1 MRSRLTKLL
10 SLLFALALVS
20 AACGSDSDAETTSA
34 GDTDESADGAS
45 GELDC
50 AIDSLP
56 LHADGKLTIATGE
69 PVFPPWMIDDDP
81 ANGEGFESA
90 VAYALAE
97 EMGFAQADV
106 EWVRTDFDVAIAPG
120 EKEYDF
126 NMQQYSPLP
135 ERDEVVDFS
144 VPYYRASKAVLAIG
158 GSPAVGAATFAD
170 LTEAKWGATIGT
182 TDLAYI
188 EDQIGAEDVAVYDT
202 QADTVAAMVA
212 GQIDA
217 TVVSLP
223 TALYLSAVELDDG
236 VIAGVLPSAG
246 DDEEGEAM
254 SLLFTDGNELV
265 SCVDVALESL
275 RSAGTLDALAETWLQ
290 GDGDIPNITK

>member
-34 GDTDESADGAS
+34 GDADESADDAS

-50 AIDSLP
+50 AVDSLP

-97 EMGFAQADV
+97 EMGFEQTDV

-144 VPYYRASKAVLAIG
+144 VPYYRSSKSVLAVG
-158 GSPAVGAATFAD
+158 TSPAVGATTFAD

-188 EDQIGAEDVAVYDT
+188 EDQIGIEDVAVYDT

-246 DDEEGEAM
+246 DNEEGEAM
-254 SLLFTDGNELV
+254 SLLFTEGNELV
-265 SCVDVALESL
+265 SCVDLALESL